1 MSPDQLDKAIKRS
14 SMDEP
19 PYEGKPSAAR
29 LSGDSKQGILAQVEA
44 AFPVDPNYDHVNVVD
59 LPGYD
64 ECFSYFLIN
73 YYYTRDTDPRT
84 YLDCYRVYTDGKVEH
99 A

>member
-19 PYEGKPSAAR
+19 PYEGKPSAKR
-29 LSGDSKQGILAQVEA
+29 LTGDSKQGILDQVEA
-44 AFPVDPNYDHVNVVD
+44 KFTVAPNYDSVNVVD

-64 ECFSYFLIN
+64 ECFPYFLIN
-73 YYYTRDTDPRT
+73 YYYTNDADPT
-84 YLDCYRVYTDGKVEH
+84 TTLDCYRVYTDGKVEQ

>member
-1 MSPDQLDKAIKRS
+1 MTPDQLDKAIKKS

-29 LSGDSKQGILAQVEA
+29 LAGESKQAFLDQVEL
-44 AFPVDPNYDHVNVVD
+44 FFTIDPNYDTVNVVD
-59 LPGYD
+59 LPGFND
-64 ECFSYFLIN
+64 CFDYTLIN
-73 YYYTRDTDPRT
+73 YYYTRDTDPTT
-84 YLDCYRVYTDGKVEH
+84 YLDCYRVYTDGKVTR